1 MSTNTDIRDSLAE
14 HDIDLRRVDGGIRKR
29 VEKRLDEL
37 GRELRGLIAKVDAH
51 GAQHADAREGRLA
64 KLEKE
69 AKALVDEAY
78 AEIGKLVGADL
89 RAVAKTESA
98 AILGAVAESLP

>member
-14 HDIDLRRVDGGIRKR
+14 HDIDLRRVDGGIRRR
-29 VEKRLDEL
+29 VERRLDEL
-37 GRELRGLIAKVDAH
+37 GRDLKGLMAKIDAH
-51 GAQHADAREGRLA
+51 GAQHTDSREGRLV

-69 AKALVDEAY
+69 AKALIDEAY
-78 AEIGKLVGADL
+78 AEINKLVGADL